1 MAEPIP
7 APVPTP
13 APNNAPT
20 PAPAAAPKAEDIAA
34 ALLTALETRQQRT
47 ERSVAKSFS
56 EQYGLSETE
65 ISDILARAKAE
76 KEAKIPEAAQAEITK
91 QLERANGLL
100 IAADVRAK
108 GAALGLV
115 DADTALLLLDKSK
128 IKVDDKGIVTGT
140 GEALKDLQSSK
151 AYLFA
156 AQPTGQKGI
165 VGGKIDN
172 PNPGGEPDGVTAAFL
187 RRNPGMKL

>member
-128 IKVDDKGIVTGT
+128 IKVDDKGVVTGT
-140 GEALKDLQSSK
+140 EEALKALQASK
-151 AYLFA
+151 AYLFT

>member
-34 ALLTALETRQQRT
+34 ALLAALETRQQRT

-128 IKVDDKGIVTGT
+128 IKVDDKGVVTGT
-140 GEALKDLQSSK
+140 EDALKDLQASK

>member
-1 MAEPIP
+1 MPEPIP

-140 GEALKDLQSSK
+140 EEALKDLQASK

-156 AQPTGQKGI
+156 AQPTGQKGV

>member
-65 ISDILARAKAE
+65 ISDILAKAKAE

-128 IKVDDKGIVTGT
+128 IKVDDKGIVTGAE
-140 GEALKDLQSSK
+140 EALKDLQTSK

>member
-140 GEALKDLQSSK
+140 EEALKDLQASK
-151 AYLFA
+151 AYLFT

>member
-20 PAPAAAPKAEDIAA
+20 PVPAAAPKAEDIAA

-128 IKVDDKGIVTGT
+128 IKVDDQGIVTGT
-140 GEALKDLQSSK
+140 EEALKDLQSSK
-151 AYLFA
+151 ADLFA

>member
-128 IKVDDKGIVTGT
+128 IKVDDKGVVTGT
-140 GEALKDLQSSK
+140 EEALKALQASK

>member
-128 IKVDDKGIVTGT
+128 IKVDDKGVVTGT
-140 GEALKDLQSSK
+140 EEALNDLQSSK

>member
-140 GEALKDLQSSK
+140 EDALKDLQASK

>member
-34 ALLTALETRQQRT
+34 ALLTALESRLQRT

-140 GEALKDLQSSK
+140 EEALNDLQSSK

>member
-128 IKVDDKGIVTGT
+128 IKVDDKGVVTGT
-140 GEALKDLQSSK
+140 EDALKDLQASK

>member
-1 MAEPIP
+1 MPEPIP

-13 APNNAPT
+13 TPNNAPT

-128 IKVDDKGIVTGT
+128 IKVDDKGVVTGT
-140 GEALKDLQSSK
+140 EDALKDLQASK

>member
-76 KEAKIPEAAQAEITK
+76 KEAKIPEAAQAEIAK

-128 IKVDDKGIVTGT
+128 IKVDDKGVVTGT
-140 GEALKDLQSSK
+140 EEALKDLQASK

>member
-1 MAEPIP
+1 MPEPIP

-20 PAPAAAPKAEDIAA
+20 PVPAAAPKAEDIAA

-128 IKVDDKGIVTGT
+128 IKVDDKGVVTGT
-140 GEALKDLQSSK
+140 EEALKDLQASK

>member
-7 APVPTP
+7 APVSTP

-65 ISDILARAKAE
+65 ISDILAKAKAE

-115 DADTALLLLDKSK
+115 DADTALLLLDESK
-128 IKVDDKGIVTGT
+128 IKVDDKGVVTGT
-140 GEALKDLQSSK
+140 EEALKDLQSSK

>member
-65 ISDILARAKAE
+65 ISDILAKAKAE

-140 GEALKDLQSSK
+140 EEALKDLQASK

>member
-140 GEALKDLQSSK
+140 EEALNDLQSSK

>member
-1 MAEPIP
+1 MGEPTP

-140 GEALKDLQSSK
+140 EDALKDLQASK

>member
-65 ISDILARAKAE
+65 ISDILAKAKAE

-140 GEALKDLQSSK
+140 EETLKDLQSSK

>member
-1 MAEPIP
+1 M
-7 APVPTP
+7 PTP

-128 IKVDDKGIVTGT
+128 IKVDDKGVVTGT
-140 GEALKDLQSSK
+140 EEALKDLQSSK

>member
-65 ISDILARAKAE
+65 ISDILAKAKAE

-140 GEALKDLQSSK
+140 EEALKDLQSSK
-151 AYLFA
+151 AHLFA

>member
-76 KEAKIPEAAQAEITK
+76 KEAKLPEAAQAEITK

-140 GEALKDLQSSK
+140 EEALKDLQASK

>member
-1 MAEPIP
+1 MPEPIP
-7 APVPTP
+7 APVPNP
-13 APNNAPT
+13 APTPAPT

-34 ALLTALETRQQRT
+34 ALLSALETRQQRT

-56 EQYGLSETE
+56 EQYGLSENE
-65 ISDILARAKAE
+65 ITDILAKAKAE
-76 KEAKIPEAAQAEITK
+76 KDAKIPEAAQAEITR
-91 QLERANGLL
+91 QMERANSLL

-128 IKVDDKGIVTGT
+128 IKVDDKGMVTGT
-140 GEALKDLQSSK
+140 EDALKDLQASK
-151 AYLFA
+151 AYLFT
-156 AQPTGQKGI
+156 AQPTGQKGH

-172 PNPGGEPDGVTAAFL
+172 PDPGGAQDGVTEAFL
-187 RRNPGMKL
+187 RRNPGLKI

>member
-128 IKVDDKGIVTGT
+128 IKVDDKGVVTGT
-140 GEALKDLQSSK
+140 EDALKALQASK
-151 AYLFA
+151 AYLFT

>member
-1 MAEPIP
+1 MAEPTP
-7 APVPTP
+7 APVQNP

-34 ALLTALETRQQRT
+34 ALLASLETRQQRT

-65 ISDILARAKAE
+65 ISDILAKAKAE
-76 KEAKIPEAAQAEITK
+76 KDAKIPEAAQAEITK

-115 DADTALLLLDKSK
+115 DADTALLLIDKSK
-128 IKVDDKGIVTGT
+128 IKVDDKGVVTGT
-140 GEALKDLQSSK
+140 EDALKALQASK
-151 AYLFA
+151 AYLFT
-156 AQPTGQKGI
+156 AQPTGQKGS

-172 PNPGGEPDGVTAAFL
+172 PDPGGASDGVTAAFL
-187 RRNPGMKL
+187 RRNPGLKI

>member
-140 GEALKDLQSSK
+140 EETLKDLQSSK

-156 AQPTGQKGI
+156 AQPTGQKGV

>member
-20 PAPAAAPKAEDIAA
+20 PRRRAAAPKAEDIAA

-76 KEAKIPEAAQAEITK
+76 KEAKTRRPPGGDHEAA
-91 QLERANGLL
+91 
-100 IAADVRAK
+100 
-108 GAALGLV
+108 
-115 DADTALLLLDKSK
+115 
-128 IKVDDKGIVTGT
+128 
-140 GEALKDLQSSK
+140 
-151 AYLFA
+151 
-156 AQPTGQKGI
+156 
-165 VGGKIDN
+165 
-172 PNPGGEPDGVTAAFL
+172 
-187 RRNPGMKL
+187 

>member
-128 IKVDDKGIVTGT
+128 IKVDDKGVVTGT
-140 GEALKDLQSSK
+140 EEALKALQASK
-151 AYLFA
+151 AYLFT
-156 AQPTGQKGI
+156 AQPTGQKGS
-165 VGGKIDN
+165 VGGKINN

>member
-1 MAEPIP
+1 MAEPSP

-76 KEAKIPEAAQAEITK
+76 KEAKIPEAAQAEIAK

-128 IKVDDKGIVTGT
+128 IKVDDKGVVTGT
-140 GEALKDLQSSK
+140 EEALKDLQASK

>member
-128 IKVDDKGIVTGT
+128 IKVDDKGLVTGT
-140 GEALKDLQSSK
+140 EEALKDLQLSK

-156 AQPTGQKGI
+156 AQPTGQKGV

>member
-115 DADTALLLLDKSK
+115 DADTALLLLNKSK

-140 GEALKDLQSSK
+140 EDALKDLQASK

>member
-140 GEALKDLQSSK
+140 EETLKDLQSSK

>member
-108 GAALGLV
+108 GAALGRV

-140 GEALKDLQSSK
+140 EEALKDLQASK

>member
-20 PAPAAAPKAEDIAA
+20 PAPAAAPNAEDIAA

-140 GEALKDLQSSK
+140 EEALKDLQSSK
-151 AYLFA
+151 AYHLA
-156 AQPTGQKGI
+156 APPTGQKGV

-172 PNPGGEPDGVTAAFL
+172 PNPGGEPDGVTAAFV
-187 RRNPGMKL
+187 RRHPHMKH

>member
-140 GEALKDLQSSK
+140 EEALKDLQASK

-156 AQPTGQKGI
+156 VQPTGQKGI

>member
-140 GEALKDLQSSK
+140 VEALKDLQSSK

-156 AQPTGQKGI
+156 AQPTGQKGV

>member
-20 PAPAAAPKAEDIAA
+20 PVPAAAPKAEDIAA

-76 KEAKIPEAAQAEITK
+76 K
-91 QLERANGLL
+91 
-100 IAADVRAK
+100 

-140 GEALKDLQSSK
+140 EEALKDLQSSK

>member
-1 MAEPIP
+1 M
-7 APVPTP
+7 
-13 APNNAPT
+13 
-20 PAPAAAPKAEDIAA
+20 
-34 ALLTALETRQQRT
+34 
-47 ERSVAKSFS
+47 
-56 EQYGLSETE
+56 
-65 ISDILARAKAE
+65 
-76 KEAKIPEAAQAEITK
+76 
-91 QLERANGLL
+91 
-100 IAADVRAK
+100 DVRAK

-115 DADTALLLLDKSK
+115 AGDTALLLLDKSK

-140 GEALKDLQSSK
+140 EEALKDLQSSK